1 MTDAT
6 SLHAWH
12 PSVPGVRE
20 VLHARMT
27 DHAYPAHAHADWAL
41 MLVDEG
47 AVVYDLGGRRRIAD
61 ATSATLLPPGVA
73 HDGRAAPGVTG
84 FHKRVVYLDASWTSE
99 SLAGAAVD
107 RPARSDLL
115 AATRR
120 AHRALA
126 TPGEELAA
134 EAALVALAEEV
145 RAGSDGPAPVRD
157 ASLAR
162 RLRDLLESD
171 VPGGVT
177 LAEAGRVLGAHPA
190 HLSRSFSTTYGLP
203 PHRYLTSRRV
213 DLARGLLVGGAR
225 PADVATA
232 VGFHDQAHLTR
243 HFRRVLGTTPGR
255 FASSSDERRL
265 SPGGGSARAA
275 GLRAAGLPAA

>member
-1 MTDAT
+1 MTDT
-6 SLHAWH
+6 VSLRAWH

-27 DHAYPAHAHADWAL
+27 DHAYPAHSHADWAL

-73 HDGRAAPGVTG
+73 HDGRAAPGATG
-84 FHKRVVYLDASWTSE
+84 FRKRVAYLDASWAPEVLT
-99 SLAGAAVD
+99 GATVD
-107 RPARSDLL
+107 RPGRADLL
-115 AATRR
+115 AGTRR
-120 AHRALA
+120 VHRALA
-126 TPGEELAA
+126 ATGEELAA
-134 EAALVALAEEV
+134 EAALLDLAGQV
-145 RAGSDGPAPVRD
+145 GAGSEGAPPVRD

-171 VPGGVT
+171 LVQGVT
-177 LAEAGRVLGAHPA
+177 LAEAGRALGAHPA
-190 HLSRSFSTTYGLP
+190 HLSRSFSATYGLA

-213 DLARGLLVGGAR
+213 DLARGLLLDGVGA
-225 PADVATA
+225 ADVAVA
-232 VGFHDQAHLTR
+232 AGFHDQSHLTR

-255 FASSSDERRL
+255 FASVAGVRR
-265 SPGGGSARAA
+265 GDAVGHRRDG
-275 GLRAAGLPAA
+275 